1 MTEITEKY
9 LTLRGANNDI
19 YFFQKRVSEKVAD
32 IIGTS
37 FVKISLRTKN
47 LSEAISTRDDLLD
60 ALNELEN
67 CDTLEISDN
76 SRRTMDSLGISLL
89 NENEHKNSQTTNEPD
104 QGRRKVLIGL
114 TAGVAAAG
122 VAFAATPFVTTWNPS
137 ARAKAIGSAVKV
149 DVSKLLPGEMM
160 TVEWRGRPVFVV
172 NIPEENTNFITK
184 NLERLAD
191 PDMDDPSQP
200 EYAKNEI
207 RSRKKGIAVLTGVCT
222 HLGCAPK
229 YYPEAKPEDF
239 DSNWQGGFFCPCHG
253 SKFDLVGRVYAN
265 VPAPTNLV
273 VPPHFFEK
281 DNLLVIGSDGVS

>member
-1 MTEITEKY
+1 MTETTEKY

-149 DVSKLLPGEMM
+149 DVSKMM
-160 TVEWRGRPVFVV
+160 VGQQIQVSWRKQPILIIRHSSSALSGLASV
-172 NIPEENTNFITK
+172 TSK
-184 NLERLAD
+184 LAD
-191 PDMDDPSQP
+191 PNSDSIDEPYKNINATRSLST
-200 EYAKNEI
+200 EY
-207 RSRKKGIAVLTGVCT
+207 SVLSGVCT
-222 HLGCAPK
+222 HLGCSPK
-229 YYPEAKPEDF
+229 YYPEVEPKPW
-239 DSNWQGGFFCPCHG
+239 DSSWAGGFFCPCHG
-253 SKFDLVGRVYAN
+253 SMFDLVGRVYKG
-265 VPAPTNLV
+265 VPAPTNLT
-273 VPPHFFEK
+273 VPPHFFEGSI
-281 DNLLVIGSDGVS
+281 LTIGEEA

>member
-37 FVKISLRTKN
+37 FVKTSLRTKD
-47 LSEAISTRDDLLD
+47 LSEAISSRDDLVE

-67 CDTLEISDN
+67 SATQEISDN
-76 SRRTMDSLGISLL
+76 SRSVMDSFGISLL

-114 TAGVAAAG
+114 TAGFAAAG

-149 DVSKLLPGEMM
+149 DVSKMM
-160 TVEWRGRPVFVV
+160 VGQQIQVSWRKQPILIIRHSPSALSGLASV
-172 NIPEENTNFITK
+172 TSK
-184 NLERLAD
+184 LAD
-191 PDMDDPSQP
+191 PNSDSIDEPYKNINATRSLSK
-200 EYAKNEI
+200 EY
-207 RSRKKGIAVLTGVCT
+207 SVLSGVCT
-222 HLGCAPK
+222 DLGCSPK
-229 YYPEAKPEDF
+229 YYPEVEPKPW
-239 DSNWQGGFFCPCHG
+239 DSSWAGGFFCPCHG
-253 SKFDLVGRVYAN
+253 SMFDLVGRVYKG
-265 VPAPTNLV
+265 VPAPTNLT
-273 VPPHFFEK
+273 VPPHFFEGSI
-281 DNLLVIGSDGVS
+281 LTIGEEA

>member
-37 FVKISLRTKN
+37 FVKTSLRTKD
-47 LSEAISTRDDLLD
+47 LSEAISIRDDLLE

-67 CDTLEISDN
+67 SVTLEISDN
-76 SRRTMDSLGISLL
+76 SRSIMDNFGISLL

-114 TAGVAAAG
+114 TAGFAAAG

-149 DVSKLLPGEMM
+149 DVSKMM
-160 TVEWRGRPVFVV
+160 VGQQIQVSWRKQPILIIRHSPSALSGLASV
-172 NIPEENTNFITK
+172 TSK
-184 NLERLAD
+184 LAD
-191 PDMDDPSQP
+191 PNSDSIDEPYKNINATRSLST
-200 EYAKNEI
+200 EY
-207 RSRKKGIAVLTGVCT
+207 SVLSGVCT
-222 HLGCAPK
+222 HLGCSPK
-229 YYPEAKPEDF
+229 YYPEVEPKPW
-239 DSNWQGGFFCPCHG
+239 DSSWAGGFFCPCHG
-253 SKFDLVGRVYAN
+253 SMFDLVGRVYKG
-265 VPAPTNLV
+265 VPAPTNLT
-273 VPPHFFEK
+273 VPPHFFEGSI
-281 DNLLVIGSDGVS
+281 LTIGEEA

>member
-37 FVKISLRTKN
+37 FVKTSLRTKD
-47 LSEAISTRDDLLD
+47 LSEAISSRDDLVE

-67 CDTLEISDN
+67 STTQEISDN
-76 SRRTMDSLGISLL
+76 SRSVMDSFGISLL

-114 TAGVAAAG
+114 TASFAAAG

-149 DVSKLLPGEMM
+149 DVSKMM
-160 TVEWRGRPVFVV
+160 VGQQIQVSWRKQPILIIRHSPSALSGLASV
-172 NIPEENTNFITK
+172 TSK
-184 NLERLAD
+184 LAD
-191 PDMDDPSQP
+191 PNSDSIDEPYKNINATRSLST
-200 EYAKNEI
+200 EY
-207 RSRKKGIAVLTGVCT
+207 SVLSGVCT
-222 HLGCAPK
+222 HLGCSPK
-229 YYPEAKPEDF
+229 YYPEVEPKPW
-239 DSNWQGGFFCPCHG
+239 DSSWAGGFFCPCHG
-253 SKFDLVGRVYAN
+253 SMFDLVGRVYKG
-265 VPAPTNLV
+265 VPAPTNLT
-273 VPPHFFEK
+273 VPPHFFEGSI
-281 DNLLVIGSDGVS
+281 LTIGEEA

>member
-37 FVKISLRTKN
+37 FVKTSLRTKD
-47 LSEAISTRDDLLD
+47 LSEAISSRDDLVE

-67 CDTLEISDN
+67 SATQEISDN
-76 SRRTMDSLGISLL
+76 SRSVIDSFGISLM

-114 TAGVAAAG
+114 TAGFAAAG

-149 DVSKLLPGEMM
+149 DVSKMM
-160 TVEWRGRPVFVV
+160 VGQQIQVSWRKQPILIIRHSPSALSGLASV
-172 NIPEENTNFITK
+172 TSK
-184 NLERLAD
+184 LAD
-191 PDMDDPSQP
+191 PNSDSIDEPYKNINATRSLST
-200 EYAKNEI
+200 EY
-207 RSRKKGIAVLTGVCT
+207 SVLSGVCT
-222 HLGCAPK
+222 HLGCSPK
-229 YYPEAKPEDF
+229 YYPEVEPKPW
-239 DSNWQGGFFCPCHG
+239 DSSWAGGFFCPCHG
-253 SKFDLVGRVYAN
+253 SMFDLVGRVYKG
-265 VPAPTNLV
+265 VPAPTNLT
-273 VPPHFFEK
+273 VPPHFFEGSI
-281 DNLLVIGSDGVS
+281 LTIGEEA